1 MIKHPTKLFQLGL
14 NQVLR
19 QSIVYWPKEKRAVFD
34 KTSYNPNW
42 VRSLGSQSFSTE
54 IQSKKEEHSRLK
66 NLKTFQFPTFKAGD
80 VVKYANL
87 DSTICTR
94 FPKERETSSP
104 GFAWASVERTHCTD
118 PSRSS

>member
-54 IQSKKEEHSRLK
+54 IQSKAQTGRVGRPQRCLASGDSRAHSAHGKGL
-66 NLKTFQFPTFKAGD
+66 A
-80 VVKYANL
+80 
-87 DSTICTR
+87 
-94 FPKERETSSP
+94 
-104 GFAWASVERTHCTD
+104 
-118 PSRSS
+118 